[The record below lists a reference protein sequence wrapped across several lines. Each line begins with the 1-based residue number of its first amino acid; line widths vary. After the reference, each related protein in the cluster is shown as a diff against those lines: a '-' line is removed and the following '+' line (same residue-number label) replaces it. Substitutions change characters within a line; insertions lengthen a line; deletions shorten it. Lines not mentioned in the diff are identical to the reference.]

1 MPALHA
7 LQRRALPIGTPI
19 ASRLFMKAEELLVS
33 KAGSAVDLLA
43 EHHRALDEQL
53 DRLVVRAQEGE
64 AELRA
69 EWTAF
74 ERELLRHLEQEEAE
88 ILPAFARH
96 DAAEA
101 RAILAEH
108 AQIRQSLLEM
118 GLSLDLHCLRAEAV
132 QELVRQLKAHARRED
147 GAFYTWAAANVAPST
162 WQSIKRSLKEAAQ
175 ARPRVGRLRDR
186 IM

>member
-1 MPALHA
+1 
-7 LQRRALPIGTPI
+7 
-19 ASRLFMKAEELLVS
+19 MKAEEQQHLVS
-33 KAGSAVDLLA
+33 RAERPVDLLA
-43 EHHRALDEQL
+43 EHHRTLNEQL
-53 DRLVVRAQEGE
+53 DRLVVRAQEGD

-132 QELVRQLKAHARRED
+132 EEFVRQLKAHARRED
-147 GAFYTWAAANVAPST
+147 SAFYTWAAANVAPST
-162 WQSIKRSLKEAAQ
+162 WQSIKRSLKDAAQ
-175 ARPRVGRLRDR
+175 AARRSARLRDR